1 MPVESDDDRL
11 ALLADFGVEVT
22 IGARTVVAIFD
33 NGFEDGN
40 GQWITVPVLT
50 AREIDFED
58 NDKGDL
64 LSIAGVDYTIAEEPQ
79 TDGQGMANI
88 LLQKV

>member
-11 ALLADFGVEVT
+11 ALLADFGVEVE
-22 IGARTVVAIFD
+22 ISGKTVIAIFD

-50 AREIDFED
+50 AREIDFTD
-58 NDKGDL
+58 NDKGDS
-64 LSIAGVDYTIAEEPQ
+64 LSIANVKYTIAEEPQ
-79 TDGQGMANI
+79 PDGQGIVNV
-88 LLQKV
+88 LLQKT